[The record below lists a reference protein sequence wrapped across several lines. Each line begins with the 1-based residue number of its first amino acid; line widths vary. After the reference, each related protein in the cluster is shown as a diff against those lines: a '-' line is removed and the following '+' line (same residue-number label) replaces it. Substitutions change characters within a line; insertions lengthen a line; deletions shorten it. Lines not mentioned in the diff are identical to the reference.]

1 MFSKRAQW
9 NAAVNRLT
17 LARNSYRGTLLD
29 LTNSN
34 PTKAGLQY
42 PLDELADVMSRASR
56 APYDPQPLGI
66 ASAREAVA
74 RELSCDAGDVVITAS
89 TSEAYSFLFKLLCD
103 PGDAVLTAKPSYPL
117 LEHLAALELIDLHYF
132 PLEFHKRW
140 EVEPARI
147 SEVLTDRTRAM
158 LVVNPNNP
166 TGSYIREA
174 EQDAIADFGLPV
186 ISDEVFHPF
195 AFGDASPSLVRDDV
209 LTFTLGGL
217 SKSAGLPHY
226 KLGWIRV
233 SGPSKAEA
241 IAALELIAD
250 NFLSVATPVQ
260 AALPELLAIA
270 PRIREAIQ
278 KRTSANLAALR
289 ATITNYPAATV
300 LPVEGGWSAIIRV
313 PRIES
318 DEALALRLIEDH
330 GVVVHPGY
338 FFDFD
343 ADGYIVVSLLTEPE
357 VFNEGI
363 RRIIAGRS

>member
-1 MFSKRAQW
+1 MFSKRAAW
-9 NAAVNRLT
+9 NAEVNRLT
-17 LARNSYRGTLLD
+17 STRLAYRGTLLD

-34 PTKAGLQY
+34 PTKAGLAY
-42 PLDELADVMSRASR
+42 PLDELADVMSRAARS
-56 APYDPQPLGI
+56 PYDPQPLGI

-74 RELSCDAGDVVITAS
+74 RELACDARDVVITAS

-140 EVEPARI
+140 EVDPARI
-147 SEVLTDRTRAM
+147 REALTDRARAV

-166 TGSYIREA
+166 TGSYISAA
-174 EQDAIADFGLPV
+174 EQDAIAHFGLPV

-195 AFGDASPSLVRDDV
+195 AFGEAAPSFVRDDV

-226 KLGWIRV
+226 KLGWILV
-233 SGPSKAEA
+233 SGPGKAEA
-241 IAALELIAD
+241 MEALELIAD

-260 AALPELLAIA
+260 VALPELLAIA
-270 PRIREAIQ
+270 SRIREAIR
-278 KRTSANLAALR
+278 KRTSSNLAALQT
-289 ATITNYPAATV
+289 TIANYPAATV
-300 LPVEGGWSAIIRV
+300 LPVEGGWSAVIRV

-318 DEALALRLIEDH
+318 DEALALRLIEEH

-343 ADGYIVVSLLTEPE
+343 ADGHIVVSLLTEPE
-357 VFNEGI
+357 IFNEGI
-363 RRIIAGRS
+363 ARIIAARS